1 MELFYNLEFMES
13 GKFLISTPS
22 IINDINFQRSVIL
35 LVDQKAEGR
44 VGFILNKK
52 LEYTL
57 NDVIDDLNVKVP
69 LYFGG
74 PVAEDIFFI
83 HSASHLIPNSLHI
96 KNDLYWSG
104 DFKTVIAQINAG
116 KLAKNE
122 IRFFLGY
129 SGWSEKQLKKEITLN
144 SWRVVDN
151 ITNATWIKKSTNNLW
166 RDQMKAMGGKYL
178 IWSNAPENPN
188 WN

>member
-1 MELFYNLEFMES
+1 MICI
-13 GKFLISTPS
+13 GV
-22 IINDINFQRSVIL
+22 VI
-35 LVDQKAEGR
+35 
-44 VGFILNKK
+44 
-52 LEYTL
+52 
-57 NDVIDDLNVKVP
+57 
-69 LYFGG
+69 
-74 PVAEDIFFI
+74 
-83 HSASHLIPNSLHI
+83 
-96 KNDLYWSG
+96 
-104 DFKTVIAQINAG
+104 
-116 KLAKNE
+116 
-122 IRFFLGY
+122 LGY